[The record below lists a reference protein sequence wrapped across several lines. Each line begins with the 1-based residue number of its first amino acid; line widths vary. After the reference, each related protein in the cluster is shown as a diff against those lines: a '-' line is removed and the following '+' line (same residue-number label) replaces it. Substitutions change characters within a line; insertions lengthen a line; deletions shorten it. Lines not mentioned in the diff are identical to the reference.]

1 MKKQLQPY
9 NLFPFRRNNITLQ
22 RNNISKQRNMDDGW
36 KGYLAGSA
44 AMGSMVSDMRRDR
57 LDYQRRSA
65 HQMNEEVLSET
76 VAKFLLK
83 DDKEAA
89 LEYLNTCFM
98 DEVVDDCQNQ
108 SERNYSLETILVKR
122 KAKYAPFYERIGE
135 PMPDRLASLT
145 ADELCAKLGVKNLHV
160 KDSRRNKDII
170 PYKAKKKS
178 FGDWLLDWWQ
188 LVFFVLFVIG
198 FVIYMKYIY

>member
-1 MKKQLQPY
+1 
-9 NLFPFRRNNITLQ
+9 
-22 RNNISKQRNMDDGW
+22 MDDGL
-36 KGYLAGSA
+36 KGYLAGRA
-44 AMGSMVSDMRRDR
+44 VMGSVVTDMRRTR
-57 LDYQRRSA
+57 LDYLRRSA
-65 HQMNEEVLSET
+65 HQMKEEVLSEA

-98 DEVVDDCQNQ
+98 NEVFDDCKHQ
-108 SERNYSLETILVKR
+108 SDRNYSLETILVKR
-122 KAKYAPFYERIGE
+122 KAKYAPFYERIGQ
-135 PMPDRLASLT
+135 PMPEKLASLT
-145 ADELCAKLGVKNLHV
+145 ADELCATLGVENLHI
-160 KDSRRNKDII
+160 KDSRGNKDII
-170 PYKAKKKS
+170 PYEIKNKS

>member
-1 MKKQLQPY
+1 
-9 NLFPFRRNNITLQ
+9 
-22 RNNISKQRNMDDGW
+22 MDDGW

-44 AMGSMVSDMRRDR
+44 AMGSMVSNMRKAR

-65 HQMNEEVLSET
+65 HQMKEEVLSET

-98 DEVVDDCQNQ
+98 DEVADDCQHQ
-108 SERNYSLETILVKR
+108 SDRNYSLETILVKR

-135 PMPDRLASLT
+135 PMPDKLANLT
-145 ADELCAKLGVKNLHV
+145 ADELCAQLGVKNLHV
-160 KDSRRNKDII
+160 KDSRKNKDII
-170 PYKAKKKS
+170 PYKAKNKS
-178 FGDWLLDWWQ
+178 LGDWLLDWWQ
-188 LVFFVLFVIG
+188 VVIFVLFVIG